1 MIRWYDYALAI
12 LAADAI
18 ITFLIAGFLSSV
30 WWEPALYG
38 LCAGILWQFWS
49 KDYCQFR
56 LKQEI
61 QRGQ

>member
-30 WWEPALYG
+30 WWEPALHV
-38 LCAGILWQFWS
+38 LAAGVFWQFWS